1 MTCKAAVDMVAAV
14 EVVDTEVSLRLR
26 PGLRTARIYLASQL
40 LLNFAWVAALIIID
54 LGWDL

>member
-14 EVVDTEVSLRLR
+14 EVVDMEVSLRLR

-40 LLNFAWVAALIIID
+40 P
-54 LGWDL
+54 

>member
-1 MTCKAAVDMVAAV
+1 MTCKAAAVDMVAAA

-26 PGLRTARIYLASQL
+26 PGVRTRIYLASQL
-40 LLNFAWVAALIIID
+40 LLSFAWVAALIIID